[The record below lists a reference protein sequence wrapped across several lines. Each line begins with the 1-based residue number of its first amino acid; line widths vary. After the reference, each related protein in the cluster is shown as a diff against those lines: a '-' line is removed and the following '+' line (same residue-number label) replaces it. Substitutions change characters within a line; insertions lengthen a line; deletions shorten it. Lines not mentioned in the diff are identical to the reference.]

1 LEHWGSN
8 RGRVEFLS
16 SSQVYMCSEAY
27 PAPNA
32 EGSGIVFSGYS
43 SQGVKLTTRIYPVLR
58 LRLRGAILQ
67 LPIHLLDAW
76 DNLTLLNFE
85 YQKRRDLLLDLD
97 VD

>member
-16 SSQVYMCSEAY
+16 SSQVYMCSEAN

-43 SQGVKLTTRIYPVLR
+43 GQGVKLTTRIYPVLR

-67 LPIHLLDAW
+67 LPHTFARRLGQPYPI
-76 DNLTLLNFE
+76 NFE